1 MYSSSHF
8 FNDCGV
14 KLKFTAGEKALKWPI
29 GAGDLV
35 GGLFSLSA
43 SPKFKKKKKKWGGDA
58 GAHLLRGCFR
68 RSRLC
73 SLLITFNP
81 LKKPIV

>member
-1 MYSSSHF
+1 MYSYSHF

-43 SPKFKKKKKKWGGDA
+43 SPKFKKKKKWGG
-58 GAHLLRGCFR
+58 R
-68 RSRLC
+68 RSPSPPRLFSQES
-73 SLLITFNP
+73 SLFIAHNL
-81 LKKPIV
+81 

>member
-43 SPKFKKKKKKWGGDA
+43 SPKFKKKKKMGGTQEPISSEAVFA
-58 GAHLLRGCFR
+58 GVVSVH
-68 RSRLC
+68 C
-73 SLLITFNP
+73 S
-81 LKKPIV
+81 

>member
-8 FNDCGV
+8 CNDCRA
-14 KLKFTAGEKALKWPI
+14 KLKFTVGEKVLKWPI

-43 SPKFKKKKKKWGGDA
+43 S
-58 GAHLLRGCFR
+58 
-68 RSRLC
+68 
-73 SLLITFNP
+73 
-81 LKKPIV
+81 LK

>member
-43 SPKFKKKKKKWGGDA
+43 SPKFKKKKKNGGGTQEPISSEAVFA
-58 GAHLLRGCFR
+58 GVVSVH
-68 RSRLC
+68 C
-73 SLLITFNP
+73 S
-81 LKKPIV
+81 